1 MNYKAEQKISTELEE
16 TGKKK
21 KSLPMDANR
30 EVETSQWI

>member
-21 KSLPMDANR
+21 SLPMDANR